1 VIHEQTRIGTLCAT
15 VMVLVCFLACSPS
28 AHRAPTRVGEPKVPP
43 QPLSSMRR
51 GGPNIVFVLTDDLS
65 WNLVQFMPHVLEL
78 QKHGV
83 TFVNYFVTDSLCCP
97 SRASIFTGR
106 YPHNTGIFSN
116 RGADGGY
123 VAFRK
128 RGLER
133 TTLATAL
140 SAGGFRTAMMGSF

>member
-1 VIHEQTRIGTLCAT
+1 
-15 VMVLVCFLACSPS
+15 
-28 AHRAPTRVGEPKVPP
+28 
-43 QPLSSMRR
+43 MRR

-65 WNLVQFMPHVLEL
+65 WNLVQFMPHVLEM

-123 VAFRK
+123 AAFRK
-128 RGLER
+128 RGLEQ

-140 SAGGFRTAMMGSF
+140 SAGGFRTAMMGKYLNGYTPGRHPVAPGWASWAVAGDGYAEFKYALNQDGRIVRHGR